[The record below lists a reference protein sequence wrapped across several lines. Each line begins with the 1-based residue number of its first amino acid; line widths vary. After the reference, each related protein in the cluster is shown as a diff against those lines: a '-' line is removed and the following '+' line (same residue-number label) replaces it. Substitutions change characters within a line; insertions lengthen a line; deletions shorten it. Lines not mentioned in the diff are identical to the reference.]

1 MPTRSVKR
9 VSTAWPASPRPVTAP
24 GRSPIRPPCRAC
36 SRWAR
41 SGSSAR
47 SRPAA
52 GSPPSCRGHR
62 HRTGCSPRASPT
74 TAPAWTAAHLAW
86 RSCRDSRPPAPP
98 LGGTATAAAHV
109 AAIAVLVLAHHP
121 QFRPEPGRHPV
132 ARDASRADR
141 LFQLILASCR
151 PLPDLGPLRSGAG
164 IPDAAVA
171 VGVAPWG
178 SHSRWH
184 AAVPRWSASPGDPR
198 GQEEPTRAALAN
210 LEAAMRSAGLIS
222 ARAAPEN
229 QTAAERAGSLSRA
242 GADAIGHAEQRF
254 LCDARREPAVP
265 AEDPAGVHPPGPR
278 STPAAGPSAPSR
290 PAGPAGKTTRH
301 GRCWSAPPGGIC
313 PAPGQAAE
321 HVGDVGQGTGMERVI
336 RQRIPAR
343 SHARDG
349 HG

>member
-1 MPTRSVKR
+1 VACVAAAGDGAGPIAHPAALPGVLAVGAIGQLGSFPPGSGIAAELSGPPTPDGLFAPRFANHGPGLDCCAPGVAI
-9 VSTAWPASPRPVTAP
+9 VSGLPPASY
-24 GRSPIRPPCRAC
+24 G
-36 SRWAR
+36 
-41 SGSSAR
+41 
-47 SRPAA
+47 
-52 GSPPSCRGHR
+52 
-62 HRTGCSPRASPT
+62 
-74 TAPAWTAAHLAW
+74 
-86 RSCRDSRPPAPP
+86 P